1 MGMRSQAGCMSLC
14 FNALWE
20 RIFNLNH
27 FFHNTKPNATNKGGL
42 SKSSQINP
50 MEFQGLP
57 HESAFTTI
65 ILVHLLTKLLVF
77 RRLSNTK
84 IIVR

>member
-1 MGMRSQAGCMSLC
+1 ML
-14 FNALWE
+14 
-20 RIFNLNH
+20 
-27 FFHNTKPNATNKGGL
+27 PNKGGL